1 MVATYRNTTQYKFIV
16 DIEKLVTLRA
26 IEPADLELI
35 YAWENAP
42 ENWSVSYTYAPFSKE
57 VLKNY
62 IEQQASQD
70 IYSSKQLRLMIDANG
85 ETIGCVDLFDFE
97 PRHQRAG
104 LGILIGNKAHRRKG
118 YAAKALQ
125 AVVGYAFSTLNLHQL
140 FCNIAADNDVSLKLF
155 ISNGFEI
162 TGTKKQWLH
171 IKDKWVDEH
180 TLQLLRKG

>member
-1 MVATYRNTTQYKFIV
+1 MVK
-16 DIEKLVTLRA
+16 LRA
-26 IEPADLELI
+26 IEPHDLELI

-104 LGILIGNKAHRRKG
+104 LGILIGDKNHRQKG
-118 YAAKALQ
+118 YAGQALE
-125 AVVGYAFSTLNLHQL
+125 AVIDYAFSTLNLNQL
-140 FCNIAADNDVSLKLF
+140 FCNIAADNEASLKLF
-155 ISNGFEI
+155 GKYNFAI

-171 IKDKWVDEH
+171 INNNWVDEH
-180 TLQLLRKG
+180 TLQLLRTA

>member
-1 MVATYRNTTQYKFIV
+1 M
-16 DIEKLVTLRA
+16 VTLRA
-26 IEPADLELI
+26 IEPHDLELI

-62 IEQQASQD
+62 IDQQASQD

-104 LGILIGNKAHRRKG
+104 LGILIGDKNHRQKG
-118 YAAKALQ
+118 YAGQALQ
-125 AVVGYAFSTLNLHQL
+125 AIIDYAFSTLNLNQL
-140 FCNIAADNDVSLKLF
+140 FCNIAADNESSLKLF
-155 ISNGFEI
+155 AKHNFII

-171 IKDKWVDEH
+171 YNNMWVDEH
-180 TLQLLRKG
+180 TLQLLRTA